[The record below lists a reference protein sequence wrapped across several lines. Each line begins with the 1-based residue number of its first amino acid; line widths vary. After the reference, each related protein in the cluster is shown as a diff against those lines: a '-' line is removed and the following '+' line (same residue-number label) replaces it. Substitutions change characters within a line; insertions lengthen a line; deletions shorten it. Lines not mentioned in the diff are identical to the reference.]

1 MLYLSQVQGQKVW
14 DAWSR
19 PVGRCADILVGNL
32 EQPFPT
38 VVALALKDHGA
49 PARHQNGVVQEGIA
63 RHQNGVVQ
71 EGIARH
77 QNGVVRGGVAR
88 HQNGVV
94 RGGVARFIPAGQIS
108 ELFPSIVLTVS
119 KEDVQSYTPGG
130 DELPLG
136 ERVMDRQIVDTEGRR
151 VVRVNDLQIARV
163 EDRFCLTG
171 VDVGG
176 RGLLRRLGV
185 ERPAAA
191 LVRLLHRRL
200 PENVIPWEDVA
211 PLQHEDPLRLRISRD
226 KISQL
231 PPADIAAI
239 LNDLDR
245 RTGQALLS
253 RLDDEML
260 ADALEESPPGIQ
272 VAALSQLA
280 PERAADI
287 LEEMGP
293 DEAADLLA
301 DLPDETSAR
310 LLDLMEDEDAEDVQS
325 LLGYPEDSAG
335 GIMTTEFAWA
345 PAGLH
350 AAEALDYLRKSS
362 DAQDDE
368 AMPYVYILDAE
379 RHLRGMV
386 SLRDLVMAPPDRPLE
401 EEADDSPITVAPH
414 TSQEDVAYL
423 VAKYDLLA
431 VPVVDAETNEMLG
444 IVTVDDAIDTML
456 PTAWKKRLPRL
467 Y

>member
-1 MLYLSQVQGQKVW
+1 MLYLSQIQGRKVW

-19 PVGRCADILVGNL
+19 PTGRCADILVGNL
-32 EQPFPT
+32 EQPFPA

-49 PARHQNGVVQEGIA
+49 PARL
-63 RHQNGVVQ
+63 
-71 EGIARH
+71 
-77 QNGVVRGGVAR
+77 
-88 HQNGVV
+88 
-94 RGGVARFIPAGQIS
+94 IPAEQIS
-108 ELFPSIVLTVS
+108 ELFPSVVLQVP
-119 KEDVQSYTPGG
+119 KEDIEPYVPGE

-136 ERVMDRQIVDTEGRR
+136 ERVMDRQIVDIEGRR

-163 EDRFCLTG
+163 ENRFCLVG

-185 ERPAAA
+185 ERPAVA
-191 LVRLLHRRL
+191 LAHRLRHRL
-200 PENVIPWEDVA
+200 PESVIPWEDVA
-211 PLQHEDPLRLRISRD
+211 PLQHEEPLHLRISRD

-245 RTGQALLS
+245 KTGHALLAQM
-253 RLDDEML
+253 DDETL
-260 ADALEESPPGIQ
+260 ADAIEESPPGIQ

-301 DLPDETSAR
+301 DLPAETSAR
-310 LLDLMEDEDAEDVQS
+310 LLDLMEDEDAEDVQA

-335 GIMTTEFAWA
+335 GIMTTEFAWV
-345 PAGLH
+345 PTGLR
-350 AAEALDYLRKSS
+350 AAEALDYLRGSP

-368 AMPYVYILDAE
+368 AMHYVYILDAG
-379 RHLRGMV
+379 RRLRGLI
-386 SLRDLVMAPPDRPLE
+386 SLRNLVMAPPDRPVE
-401 EEADDSPITVAPH
+401 EEAEDSPLTVEPYAP
-414 TSQEDVAYL
+414 QRDVAYL

-431 VPVVDAETNEMLG
+431 MPVVDAGTNKMLG
-444 IVTVDDAIDTML
+444 IVTVDDAIDTVL